1 MVRHADSLAEVRSAL
16 VKTQDE
22 VARVLNVKQNAAAQ
36 LEKRSDLLLSTL
48 RKYVEAMGGE
58 LAVAVRTGAGTVIM
72 LDSLSSLAKPS
83 APHRA
88 RVRRGSQVGGSS
100 CQQIQAQ
107 GQARRNSGC
116 LTSAS
121 TAGHRSCVRCSRQRH
136 RKTAALYYQGQQI
149 PRCCRLAFTT
159 TSS

>member
-1 MVRHADSLAEVRSAL
+1 MSTTLQSIIEEFSAEDQKLIQSNASVLAAEMVRHADSLAEVRTAL
-16 VKTQDE
+16 AKTQDE
-22 VARVLNVKQNAAAQ
+22 VARVLNVKQNAVAQ

-88 RVRRGSQVGGSS
+88 RASGV
-100 CQQIQAQ
+100 
-107 GQARRNSGC
+107 ARK
-116 LTSAS
+116 SATRPAS
-121 TAGHRSCVRCSRQRH
+121 KSKLKVKHEG
-136 RKTAALYYQGQQI
+136 TAA
-149 PRCCRLAFTT
+149 A
-159 TSS
+159 

>member
-1 MVRHADSLAEVRSAL
+1 MSTTLQSIIEEFSAEDQKLIQSKASVLAEEMVRHADSLAEVRSAL

-22 VARVLNVKQNAAAQ
+22 VARVLNVKQNAVAQ

-83 APHRA
+83 TPLRA
-88 RVRRGSQVGGSS
+88 RASGV
-100 CQQIQAQ
+100 
-107 GQARRNSGC
+107 ARK
-116 LTSAS
+116 SATRPAS
-121 TAGHRSCVRCSRQRH
+121 KSKLKVKREGTVVA
-136 RKTAALYYQGQQI
+136 
-149 PRCCRLAFTT
+149 
-159 TSS
+159 

>member
-72 LDSLSSLAKPS
+72 LDSHRHRIARASGVARKS
-83 APHRA
+83 AA
-88 RVRRGSQVGGSS
+88 RP
-100 CQQIQAQ
+100 
-107 GQARRNSGC
+107 
-116 LTSAS
+116 AS
-121 TAGHRSCVRCSRQRH
+121 KSKLKVKHEGTAG
-136 RKTAALYYQGQQI
+136 A
-149 PRCCRLAFTT
+149 
-159 TSS
+159 

>member
-1 MVRHADSLAEVRSAL
+1 MSTTLQSIIEEFSAGDQKLIQRKASVLAEEMIRHADSLAEVRTAL

-22 VARVLNVKQNAAAQ
+22 VARVLNVKQNAVAQ

-58 LAVAVRTGAGTVIM
+58 LAVAVRTGGGTVIM

-88 RVRRGSQVGGSS
+88 RASGV
-100 CQQIQAQ
+100 
-107 GQARRNSGC
+107 ARKPPARPIGKSKGKVKPEG
-116 LTSAS
+116 
-121 TAGHRSCVRCSRQRH
+121 TAV
-136 RKTAALYYQGQQI
+136 A
-149 PRCCRLAFTT
+149 
-159 TSS
+159 

>member
-1 MVRHADSLAEVRSAL
+1 MSTTLQSIIEEFSAEDQKLIQSKASVLAVEMVRHADSLAEVRSAL

-22 VARVLNVKQNAAAQ
+22 VARVLNVKQNAVAQ

-88 RVRRGSQVGGSS
+88 RASGV
-100 CQQIQAQ
+100 
-107 GQARRNSGC
+107 ARK
-116 LTSAS
+116 SAPRPAS
-121 TAGHRSCVRCSRQRH
+121 KSKRKVKHEGTAV
-136 RKTAALYYQGQQI
+136 A
-149 PRCCRLAFTT
+149 
-159 TSS
+159 

>member
-1 MVRHADSLAEVRSAL
+1 MITTLQSIIEEFSAEEQKLIQSKASVLAEEMVRHADSLAEVRSAL

-22 VARVLNVKQNAAAQ
+22 VARVLNVKQNAVAQ

-88 RVRRGSQVGGSS
+88 RASGV
-100 CQQIQAQ
+100 
-107 GQARRNSGC
+107 ARKPAARPARKSKLKVKHEG
-116 LTSAS
+116 
-121 TAGHRSCVRCSRQRH
+121 TAV
-136 RKTAALYYQGQQI
+136 A
-149 PRCCRLAFTT
+149 
-159 TSS
+159 